1 MGKESLAIIP
11 DDYAAVLAEIKERVR
26 AAQYAAL
33 KAVNTELISL
43 YWDIGRVIVEQQ
55 QGDSWGRSIVE
66 ALAKDLQV
74 EYPGMSG
81 FSARNIWYMR
91 TFYLTY
97 PNNQKLQPMAAEI
110 GWTHNTLILDQC
122 KDDLEREF
130 YIRMTRKY
138 GWTRRV
144 LTLQIE
150 SNAYARFLTNQTN
163 FDRTLPEE
171 IRKQAKLAVKDEY
184 TFGFLELGEE
194 YNERQFELA
203 VLARVEPFLREMGGM
218 FAFVGSQFRLEV
230 DGDEF
235 FIDLL
240 LFHRRLKCLV
250 ALELKIG
257 KFQPE
262 YVGKMQFYLAALDDL
277 VREEGESPA
286 VGIILCKSKNRT
298 VVEYALRESNK
309 PIGVAS
315 FQTVSTLPDEWKGKL
330 PAPEQVAMLL
340 EDVD

>member
-1 MGKESLAIIP
+1 MKKLKPLVSEINWSHNVII
-11 DDYAAVLAEIKERVR
+11 
-26 AAQYAAL
+26 
-33 KAVNTELISL
+33 
-43 YWDIGRVIVEQQ
+43 
-55 QGDSWGRSIVE
+55 
-66 ALAKDLQV
+66 
-74 EYPGMSG
+74 
-81 FSARNIWYMR
+81 F
-91 TFYLTY
+91 
-97 PNNQKLQPMAAEI
+97 QK
-110 GWTHNTLILDQC
+110 C

-138 GWTRRV
+138 GWTKRV

-150 SNAYARFLTNQTN
+150 SNAYTRFLTNQTN
-163 FDRTLPEE
+163 FDQTLPEAV
-171 IRKQAKLAVKDEY
+171 RGQAKLAVKDEY

-194 YNERQFELA
+194 YDERQFERA
-203 VLARVEPFLREMGGM
+203 ILARMEPFLREMGGM

-230 DGDEF
+230 DGDEY
-235 FIDLL
+235 FIGLL

-250 ALELKIG
+250 ALELTIG

-277 VREEGESPA
+277 VREEGENPA

-309 PIGVAS
+309 PIGVAT

-330 PAPEQVAMLL
+330 PAPEQAAMLL
-340 EDVD
+340 EGVE

>member
-1 MGKESLAIIP
+1 MSKDTLAVIP
-11 DDYAAVLAEIKERVR
+11 DDYAAVLAEIKERVHT
-26 AAQYAAL
+26 AQYAAL

-43 YWDIGRVIVEQQ
+43 YWDIGRLIVERQ
-55 QGDSWGRSIVE
+55 QGDSWGKRIVE
-66 ALAKDLQV
+66 ALARDLHV
-74 EYPGMSG
+74 EFPGMSG
-81 FSARNIWYMR
+81 FSSSNLWRMKLFYERYWRNE
-91 TFYLTY
+91 
-97 PNNQKLQPMAAEI
+97 KLAQLVREI
-110 GWTHNTLILDQC
+110 GWGQNIVILQKC
-122 KDDLEREF
+122 QDDLEREF
-130 YIRMTRKY
+130 YVRMTRKY
-138 GWTRRV
+138 GWSRSV
-144 LTLQIE
+144 LTVQIE

-163 FDRTLPEE
+163 FDLTLPEE
-171 IRKQAKLAVKDEY
+171 VRGQARLAVKDEY

-203 VLARVEPFLREMGGM
+203 ILARVEPFLREMGGM

-230 DGDEF
+230 DGDEY

-240 LFHRRLKCLV
+240 LFHRRLRCLV

-309 PIGVAS
+309 PIGVAT
-315 FQTVSTLPDEWKGKL
+315 FRTVSTLPDEWKGKL

-340 EDVD
+340 EGVD

>member
-1 MGKESLAIIP
+1 MGKDTLAVIP
-11 DDYAAVLAEIKERVR
+11 DDYTAVLAEIKERVR
-26 AAQYAAL
+26 SAQYASL
-33 KAVNTELISL
+33 KAVNKELISL
-43 YWDIGRVIVEQQ
+43 YWDIGKTIFERQQ
-55 QGDSWGRSIVE
+55 NESWGRSVVE
-66 ALAKDLQV
+66 SLAKDLQI
-74 EYPGMSG
+74 EFSGING
-81 FSARNIWYMR
+81 FSARNIWRMR
-91 TFYLTY
+91 DFYLIYHT
-97 PNNQKLQPMAAEI
+97 NVKLTQLVSEI
-110 GWTHNTLILDQC
+110 GWSHNILIFQRCSDA
-122 KDDLEREF
+122 LEREF
-130 YIRMTRKY
+130 YVRMTRKY
-138 GWTRRV
+138 GWSRSV
-144 LTLQIE
+144 LSLQIE

-171 IRKQAKLAVKDEY
+171 ARKQAKLAVKDEY

-218 FAFVGSQFRLEV
+218 FTFAGSQFRLEV

-240 LFHRRLKCLV
+240 LFHRRLRCLV

-277 VREEGESPA
+277 VRQEGESPS

-309 PIGVAS
+309 PIGVAT